1 MEVDKAFIAL
11 KEDLRQHGQT
21 HPAVITQDGVLING
35 NTRRA
40 ACEDLGT
47 IEHLRVGVLPT
58 DTTNTD
64 IRNIELSLQLRKE
77 YKREYSYMNR
87 LLAIDNAVQT
97 GRIEKEI
104 LKDFRMRKPT
114 LESEMWI
121 LALIREA
128 IERSVVNLP
137 DGTRASM
144 QLNDFEEHKGK
155 LEETARKYLT
165 LKPDNSEQAE
175 MLKEQRLMALVFGHS
190 KTTIRHI
197 DPDFSSKYMKVKVPP
212 KSESGVKIPGT
223 SITTPGPGPAVE
235 ALSKRTNEVLRMKVQ
250 MRHAPSIEK
259 KDLEE
264 TTKKYE
270 KEAKKLEDALD
281 KAGRDTRILK
291 RKLDA
296 ATRLSDACDDLE
308 EAVSSVVEA
317 RSTKNFDPDSLDS
330 PLAEIRK
337 RLKELAVQVA
347 KAGNVSGDGLDWL
360 RKVGSFD

>member
-1 MEVDKAFIAL
+1 M
-11 KEDLRQHGQT
+11 
-21 HPAVITQDGVLING
+21 LING

-40 ACEDLGT
+40 ACQELSK
-47 IEHLRVGVLPT
+47 EHLRVGVLPP
-58 DTTNTD
+58 DTNISD
-64 IRNIELSLQLRKE
+64 RRVIELSLQLRKE

-137 DGTRASM
+137 DGTSASM

-235 ALSKRTNEVLRMKVQ
+235 ALSQRTDEALRATVMIRNASSMKKEDLAAVQ
-250 MRHAPSIEK
+250 KQHQ
-259 KDLEE
+259 E
-264 TTKKYE
+264 T
-270 KEAKKLEDALD
+270 ADKLESALN
-281 KAGRDTRILK
+281 KAGRDHRILK
-291 RKLDA
+291 RQLDA
-296 ATRLSDACDDLE
+296 ATRLSDASDQV
-308 EAVSSVVEA
+308 EAAVRSVVDA
-317 RSTKNFDPDSLDS
+317 RSTKNFDPDSLDA
-330 PLAEIRK
+330 PLMEISK
-337 RLKELAVQVA
+337 NLKQLAVQVA
-347 KAGNVSGDGLDWL
+347 KADKVSGDGLDWL
-360 RKVGSFD
+360 GEVGSLEVGSLD